1 MQGLRVL
8 TVTAALQASIQPG
21 PGVHDESSRR
31 PARGG
36 RMRPMVLAAALI
48 ALLSGCAANPPDPCS
63 LLTLE
68 ELQAGT
74 GVAYGPGTQVG
85 AVGSVRRHCL
95 WVSYDPA
102 KAFGVIVDTW
112 RDTEDGNWG
121 WFLDRPGAREVAGLG
136 ERAVLY
142 SATDSTSL
150 WVRHAGRELQLDGSC
165 AAGLEPDCA
174 NRIIELTRKALAR
187 LP

>member
-1 MQGLRVL
+1 MRGLRVL
-8 TVTAALQASIQPG
+8 TGT
-21 PGVHDESSRR
+21 GVYDESSRR
-31 PARGG
+31 RGVGG
-36 RMRPMVLAAALI
+36 RVRPMVLAAALI

-63 LLTLE
+63 LLTPE

-74 GVAYGPGTQVG
+74 GVAYGPGAQVG
-85 AVGSVRRHCL
+85 AVGSVTRDCM
-95 WVSYDPA
+95 WGSSGTA
-102 KAFGVIVDTW
+102 QAFALGVDTW
-112 RDTEDGNWG
+112 RDTEGGNWR

-142 SATDSTSL
+142 SAADSTSL
-150 WVRHAGRELQLDGSC
+150 WVRQAGRELQLGGSC

-174 NRIIELTRKALAR
+174 SRFIELARKALAR

>member
-1 MQGLRVL
+1 
-8 TVTAALQASIQPG
+8 
-21 PGVHDESSRR
+21 
-31 PARGG
+31 
-36 RMRPMVLAAALI
+36 MRPMVLAAALI

-63 LLTLE
+63 LLTPE

-74 GVAYGPGTQVG
+74 GVAYGPGAQVG
-85 AVGSVRRHCL
+85 AVGSVTRHCM
-95 WVSYDPA
+95 WSSSGA
-102 KAFGVIVDTW
+102 KPFVVVVDTW
-112 RDTEDGNWG
+112 HDPEGGNWR

-142 SATDSTSL
+142 STTDSTEL
-150 WVRHAGRELQLDGSC
+150 WVRQAGRELQLGGSC

-174 NRIIELTRKALAR
+174 NRFIELTRKALAR